1 MLRVSLGPS
10 GFAFSSSRE
19 CRGDRGRLQSPA
31 KVWRQVEV
39 RRWSC
44 AAIAG
49 PICGFPADLAAEMFT
64 FAAPTAAAKVD
75 SLDAR
80 LLAIEV
86 ATLRWRHNPI
96 PTKQYQSDSRIPDR
110 AFDADN

>member
-1 MLRVSLGPS
+1 
-10 GFAFSSSRE
+10 
-19 CRGDRGRLQSPA
+19 
-31 KVWRQVEV
+31 
-39 RRWSC
+39 
-44 AAIAG
+44 
-49 PICGFPADLAAEMFT
+49 MFT